1 LVVGFSAPLPVWI
14 GKAVEEDIVMNIKKS
29 ARLRRA
35 RKSRAHI
42 RKLGVARLT
51 VHRSGRHIY
60 AQVISADGGKVLAAA
75 STLPTNVREGLKATN
90 NKGAAEAVGKSVA
103 EKAVAAGVTDVA
115 FDRSGFRYHGRIK
128 ALADAAR
135 ESGLKF

>member
-1 LVVGFSAPLPVWI
+1 M
-14 GKAVEEDIVMNIKKS
+14 DKKT

-35 RKSRAHI
+35 KKTRSHI
-42 RKLGVARLT
+42 RRMGKPRLT

-60 AQVISADGGKVLAAA
+60 AQVISAEGGSVIAAA
-75 STLPTNVREGLKATN
+75 STVQKDLRTDLSSTS
-90 NKGAAEAVGKSVA
+90 NKDAAKAVGKAVG

-115 FDRSGFRYHGRIK
+115 FDRSGYRYHGRI
-128 ALADAAR
+128 AELADAAR

>member
-1 LVVGFSAPLPVWI
+1 M
-14 GKAVEEDIVMNIKKS
+14 DKKT

-35 RKSRAHI
+35 KKTRSHI
-42 RKLGVARLT
+42 RRMGKPRLT

-60 AQVISADGGKVLAAA
+60 AQVISAEGGSVIAAA
-75 STLPTNVREGLKATN
+75 STVQKDLRTDLTSTS
-90 NKGAAEAVGKSVA
+90 NKDAAKAVGKAVG

-115 FDRSGFRYHGRIK
+115 FDRSGYRYHGRV
-128 ALADAAR
+128 AELADAAR